1 MKNKSILKIG
11 ISLVIAILL
20 FVVLIMTEQS
30 ILSDYE
36 KVKVVVVKQDVPKGT
51 EITSENVDK
60 YFKEYEVDKNLEAEG
75 SFKELRV
82 TNAKEKTD
90 KKDEKVETSKQDK
103 KETCT
108 LEGYVTLDE
117 IKKNEILN
125 EKDLRKKNDMLAGI
139 DLPTEVT
146 FKVNTIDAS
155 LGGSLRSGTMV
166 DITVYSNRDQVSN
179 YVLKNAYIYKA
190 MAENGQ
196 LVGNDDTSTNT
207 TMFTVIVDRSFVTE
221 FYAAMQRGE
230 VSLAWPSEPGE
241 YTEFDNGFASEVEE
255 ESLVSGAEGTILY
268 NDEEIETLENGEVPE
283 TTTEAE

>member
-51 EITSENVDK
+51 EITAKNVDT
-60 YFKEYEVDKNLEAEG
+60 YFNMYEVDKKLEAEG
-75 SFKELRV
+75 SFKTLKK
-82 TNAKEKTD
+82 TDEKT
-90 KKDEKVETSKQDK
+90 K

-108 LEGYVTLDE
+108 LEGYVALDE